1 MKKLTTLVLATVAL
15 GVSASAATITV
26 NCSPFPIQ
34 FAGGSGSGPISCPGF
49 TGGGTLTGASLTLY
63 ADYTFGGPATDIQL
77 TFSIGAPAGVTWNQ
91 SSVAIDE
98 SSSRPSGNT
107 WRSFAPDRHTTTR
120 SRWVCC
126 GSLDPAAMWMS

>member
-77 TFSIGAPAGVTWNQ
+77 TFSIGAPAGSLSPGEQ
-91 SSVAIDE
+91 
-98 SSSRPSGNT
+98 R
-107 WRSFAPDRHTTTR
+107 TR
-120 SRWVCC
+120 AVRATVGERTCRGDVDHRYSH
-126 GSLDPAAMWMS
+126 LF